1 MTPEDITAAVAQN
14 RLAQAVYERVHSG
27 TPASEVQ
34 AALQAYLAD
43 HPEHFDAART
53 ALLRVWRP
61 A

>member
-1 MTPEDITAAVAQN
+1 MTPEDIATAVARNQ
-14 RLAQAVYERVHSG
+14 LTQAVYERVHSG

-34 AALQAYLAD
+34 AAIQAYLAD
-43 HPEHFDAART
+43 HPEHFDAARN